1 MDQDTKQR
9 FFRLLDLSL
18 RAPGLPSKLIASFM
32 KRIARQIITGN
43 IWVTNDILVC
53 LSLISNLVKRHP
65 RTYRLI
71 TRNKNSLS
79 LGIHLDEDPYNSTE
93 LDPSATKALKSS
105 LWEINIIM
113 K

>member
-32 KRIARQIITGN
+32 KRLTRQIINGH
-43 IWVTNDILVC
+43 IWGTNDILVC
-53 LSLISNLVKRHP
+53 LSLVSNLVKRHP
-65 RTYRLI
+65 RTNRLI

-79 LGIHLDEDPYNSTE
+79 LGISLDDDPYNATE
-93 LDPSATKALKSS
+93 
-105 LWEINIIM
+105 
-113 K
+113 